1 MAYKEL
7 KNPTT
12 FIIKKQVIRVENLV
26 GQRNKFKDI
35 ALKGKVKLQEKIRRE
50 ESEKKIETPAK
61 GVEKIV
67 SNKMSTPKL
76 GFLDIIKNFL
86 FSVLFGALTLKL
98 LPHLPKLK
106 GLLITTLK
114 IGNFGIEFA
123 GTILNAMA
131 TFVDKAYQIIDFG
144 KQQAKLLGGDT
155 GVANYEKM
163 LGMAN
168 KVMNS
173 MLIAGMLFSDLVQSD
188 ASSGAAQ
195 QATEFIKD
203 RVIEQAGRRAA
214 QQAAIRA
221 TTQLSARAAAGVV
234 AGVGLLSSALGE
246 GAFQL
251 RKFTTKV
258 EKDAYKGLND
268 AQNDPN
274 PFTRFIKTAFYN
286 AVAIPGMRFY
296 NFLLNGVGTLLDVV
310 GAPFRYA
317 TELINYGVMFLTD
330 DREGMKTQRENLGK
344 FDARIREQIREIVNT
359 LSFGIIAKNK
369 GSFGSLFGDQAVRS
383 MGYASGGQ
391 VTRGGELVGGTIGR
405 TEVKKAIARTI
416 EIPMSPLIPGDDV
429 DGLSQYHSPITKKPT
444 GYSNIET
451 FFPNPQNPRYIDP
464 FYYLTQSYN
473 IVSSAKFLRPF
484 LQMPIKMIMGD
495 ASASSDSISLAAA
508 VNNLFNKILSSV
520 FIPGKKKTLADEIGP
535 VNILSWATRKLQQIL
550 VDPIEELK
558 EALKSQFAL
567 KSGTGGAAVSPSAQ
581 KGPGAGDNPLAQF
594 GGEAQFVIGDSIA
607 HGFAGRTGSGNDSDD
622 SKVGR
627 NAAKVLEIL
636 KARGDKLRG
645 MLIDLSTG
653 IANSTNDY
661 ASVEAQLS
669 YLKSIGARVR
679 ILGVGNPFSK
689 ANGGINEKLSQM
701 ASKYGFYFYGGYK
714 GTSDGIHATPQ
725 DYSDIRSKRDQD
737 ISSSGKEDLSGITG
751 KGSAI
756 YLHWTAGSYG
766 GVSANYHTTITGDG
780 KINRTT
786 PYDKFNVGHTYK
798 RNSNAVGLSV
808 AAMGGSP
815 DPWSI
820 PVKPIQYQKMAE
832 EAARI
837 AKAWGW
843 TASDINIKNVMTHA
857 EAGANKDG
865 VKRHENYGP
874 RDWGGT
880 GERWDLFNLYKNDAP
895 GSGGDKIR
903 SMIKGMMFDGGY
915 INETG
920 NYETHPGEYVIDADS
935 VKLFGKNFYDI
946 INQTETVGQRKRA
959 SENLISILSQY
970 TEDGFP
976 ETEDDYTYRVPQ
988 EQIVIMPQQTISI
1001 GSKGGVNFNE
1011 ESDDPSL
1018 DFTELR

>member
-12 FIIKKQVIRVENLV
+12 TIIKKQVIRVEKLV
-26 GQRNKFKDI
+26 GQKNKFKSV
-35 ALKGKVKLQEKIRRE
+35 AFKEKLKLQEVENRRKKE
-50 ESEKKIETPAK
+50 EKIEAK
-61 GVEKIV
+61 GKEKLV
-67 SNKMSTPKL
+67 SNKIPTPKL
-76 GFLDIIKNFL
+76 GFLDVVKNFL
-86 FSVLFGALTLKL
+86 FSVLFGALALRL

-106 GLLITTLK
+106 GLLITTLR

-131 TFVDKAYQIIDFG
+131 TFVDKAYQIVDFG

-155 GVANYEKM
+155 GISNYERM
-163 LGMAN
+163 LGLAN

-173 MLIAGMLFSDLVQSD
+173 MLIAGMLFSDLIVSD
-188 ASSGAAQ
+188 SRSSAAQ
-195 QATEFIKD
+195 QATEFVKD
-203 RVIEQAGRRAA
+203 RVVERAAQNAA
-214 QQAAIRA
+214 QQAAIRGA
-221 TTQLSARAAAGVV
+221 TQITARAAAGIV

-317 TELINYGVMFLTD
+317 IELINYGVMFLTD
-330 DREGMKTQRENLGK
+330 DQEGMKNQRENLGK

-359 LSFGIIAKNK
+359 LSFGTIAKNK

-391 VTRGGELVGGTIGR
+391 VTRGGELVGGVIGR
-405 TEVKKAIARTI
+405 TEVKKTIARTV
-416 EIPMSPLIPGDDV
+416 EIPLPPLIPGDDV
-429 DGLSQYHSPITKKPT
+429 GGLVQYNNPLTNKPS

-451 FFPNPQNPRYIDP
+451 FFPHPQNPRYVDP
-464 FYYLTQSYN
+464 YYYLTQSYK
-473 IVSSAKFLRPF
+473 IASSARFLKPF
-484 LQMPIKMIMGD
+484 LQIPIKMIMGD
-495 ASASSDSISLAAA
+495 SSSTGDTISLAAA
-508 VNNLFNKILSSV
+508 VNNLFNKILSIV
-520 FIPGKKKTLADEIGP
+520 FVPGTKKTLADEIGP
-535 VNILSWATRKLQQIL
+535 INILSWATRKLQKIMMG
-550 VDPIEELK
+550 PIEELK
-558 EALKSQFAL
+558 EALKYQFTL

-581 KGPGAGDNPLAQF
+581 KGPGAGENPLAQF

-607 HGFAGRTGSGNDSDD
+607 HGFAGRSGRGNDTSD
-622 SKVGR
+622 SQVGR
-627 NAAKVLEIL
+627 NAANVLKIL
-636 KARGDKLRG
+636 QSKRDSLRG

-653 IANSTNDY
+653 IANSPSDF

-689 ANGGINEKLSQM
+689 SNGGINEKLAQM

-714 GTSDGIHATPQ
+714 GTSDGVHATPQ

-737 ISSSGKEDLSGITG
+737 TSASGKEDLSGIKG

-766 GVSANYHTTITGDG
+766 GVSSNYHTTITGDG

-786 PYDKFNVGHTYK
+786 PYDKFNVGHTYR

-843 TASDINIKNVMTHA
+843 SASDINIKNVMTHA

-865 VKRHENYGP
+865 NKRHENYGP
-874 RDWGGT
+874 RAWGGT
-880 GERWDLFNLYKNDAP
+880 GERWDLYQLYKGDSP
-895 GSGGDKIR
+895 GTGGDKIR
-903 SMIKGMMFDGGY
+903 SMIKGMMFEGGY
-915 INETG
+915 IEETG
-920 NYETHPGEYVIDADS
+920 DYLTHPGEYVIDADS
-935 VKLFGKNFYDI
+935 VKLFGINFYNI
-946 INQTETVGQRKRA
+946 INKTETVGQRRRA

-976 ETEDDYTYRVPQ
+976 ETEDDYTYQVPQ
-988 EQIVIMPQQTISI
+988 SQVVVMPPEIVSV
-1001 GSKGGVNFNE
+1001 GSRGGGYSSDEN
-1011 ESDDPSL
+1011 DDPSM
-1018 DFTELR
+1018 DFVELR